1 MNAIYFSSYFSL
13 LSSLSS
19 LFLTYFHYRYGQG
32 TRDMAGPTGL
42 TTEKF
47 IDKVS
52 WRLGRYMAAYNDD
65 VCEGDIV
72 VPQRAQQFISKS
84 SGGWLCIV
92 VFVRCSV
99 CLGCF

>member
-1 MNAIYFSSYFSL
+1 
-13 LSSLSS
+13 
-19 LFLTYFHYRYGQG
+19 
-32 TRDMAGPTGL
+32 MAGPTGL

-72 VPQRAQQFISKS
+72 VPQRAQQFISKYF
-84 SGGWLCIV
+84 WFCLFVCLCI
-92 VFVRCSV
+92 
-99 CLGCF
+99 